1 MKKRFVLIVAL
12 AMGFGGLAW
21 FGLWQTGGPRRAGL
35 AALEQL
41 DSSLRSGSA
50 AALLDQ
56 IVLPAALAARTPA
69 EQAEFITKA
78 LRDEISS
85 EGLALLKR
93 DGRFG
98 PLTNL
103 FPLEAQSWATQA
115 GVRPEDCMAFRLDRP
130 NAPRAEVVLVRIP
143 DPSSAT
149 GHSPP
154 PSFRIVRCNNVRQL
168 TDVPTAVMA
177 AKPAPTQGPLHP

>member
-1 MKKRFVLIVAL
+1 MKKRFLWVAAL
-12 AMGFGGLAW
+12 AVGLGGLVW
-21 FGLWQTGGPRRAGL
+21 HGLWQKGSPRRASL

-78 LRDEISS
+78 LREEISLD
-85 EGLALLKR
+85 GLVLLKR

-103 FPLEAQSWATQA
+103 FPDEAQSWATQA
-115 GVRPEDCMAFRLDRP
+115 GVRPEDCMAFRLVRP
-130 NAPRAEVVLVRIP
+130 NAPRAEAVLVRLP
-143 DPSSAT
+143 DTS
-149 GHSPP
+149 HSPP
-154 PSFRIVRCNNVRQL
+154 PSFRVVRCNNVRPL
-168 TDVPTAVMA
+168 AAVPAAVMA
-177 AKPAPTQGPLHP
+177 AKPVPAQGPLHP